1 MKLQLTKNSDKPH
14 VIKYIR
20 DNGTETWMYSD
31 DFFVLHD
38 LSHYAIEKT
47 LKYTT
52 AFYGMLN
59 NGMAIQDFED
69 RDKRNALL
77 ISDEACY
84 AENMA
89 NLFLMEITQG
99 DFEDFNTV
107 SGEAFIAI
115 NQKFSLPVLKDAEI
129 KNIRIYL
136 KQLILQ
142 WKDLPVGSSLQLT
155 FEN

>member
-1 MKLQLTKNSDKPH
+1 MLLQLTKNRDKPH

-31 DFFVLHD
+31 DFFVIHD
-38 LSHYAIEKT
+38 LSHYVIEKT
-47 LKYTT
+47 LGYTT

-69 RDKRNALL
+69 REKRNALL
-77 ISDEACY
+77 ITNEACY

-89 NLFLMEITQG
+89 NLFLIEIAQG

-107 SGEAFIAI
+107 SREAFTTS
-115 NQKFSLPVLKDAEI
+115 NQKYPPPVLKDAEI
-129 KNIRIYL
+129 KNIRNYL

-142 WKDLPVGSSLQLT
+142 WKDLPVGNSLQLT

>member
-1 MKLQLTKNSDKPH
+1 MILQLTKNSDKPH

-52 AFYGMLN
+52 AFYGLLN
-59 NGMAIQDFED
+59 NGMAIEDFED
-69 RDKRNALL
+69 REKRNALL

-99 DFEDFNTV
+99 GFEDFNAV

-115 NQKFSLPVLKDAEI
+115 NQKFSPPVLKDAEI

>member
-1 MKLQLTKNSDKPH
+1 MMLHLTKNRDKPH

-20 DNGTETWMYSD
+20 DNGTVTWMYSD
-31 DFFVLHD
+31 DFFVIHD
-38 LSHYAIEKT
+38 LSHYAIEKK
-47 LKYTT
+47 LGYTT

-59 NGMAIQDFED
+59 KGMAIQDFED
-69 RDKRNALL
+69 REKRNALL
-77 ISDEACY
+77 ITEEACY

-89 NLFLMEITQG
+89 NLFLMEIAQG
-99 DFEDFNTV
+99 DFEDFNAV
-107 SGEAFIAI
+107 SRETFIVA
-115 NQKFSLPVLKDAEI
+115 NQKYPPPVLKDAEI

-142 WKDLPVGSSLQLT
+142 WKDLAEGDSLQLT

>member
-1 MKLQLTKNSDKPH
+1 MLLQLTKNSDKAH

-20 DNGTETWMYSD
+20 DNGTETWMYSN
-31 DFFVLHD
+31 DFFVIHD

-47 LKYTT
+47 LGYTT

-69 RDKRNALL
+69 REKRNALL
-77 ISDEACY
+77 ITDEACY

-89 NLFLMEITQG
+89 NLFLMEIAQG

-107 SGEAFIAI
+107 SREAFITI
-115 NQKFSLPVLKDAEI
+115 NQKYPPPVLKDAEI
-129 KNIRIYL
+129 KNIRNYL

-142 WKDLPVGSSLQLT
+142 WKDLPIGNSLQLT